1 MVSMGRSKKKRAP
14 AAERRRSRSGAAGAG
29 AAADVGRWNSQRK
42 MEAVLRLLRGEAQHG
57 LRHLAN
63 LTTASDNGNVH
74 ASKYLVDRQRQRQAI
89 RAGQAGPL
97 PPRQQELHDELR
109 ALVEDPVFRQVLAL
123 KSRLPGEE
131 WPVFAEALREFIAHR
146 G

>member
-1 MVSMGRSKKKRAP
+1 MAP
-14 AAERRRSRSGAAGAG
+14 STLRRWLTRGAEDPEGEYGAFAHDIEQA
-29 AAADVGRWNSQRK
+29 
-42 MEAVLRLLRGEAQHG
+42 EAQHG

-63 LTTASDNGNVH
+63 LTKASDNGNVH
-74 ASKYLVDRQRQRQAI
+74 ASKYLIDRQRQRQAI

-97 PPRQQELHDELR
+97 PPREQELHDELR